1 MTTPLS
7 WSNFYTGP
15 LGIHQAVQDDTDP
28 GKQTVALS
36 SGWGAANASLLLT
49 AMDST
54 NSNDPDLT
62 TTLWV
67 LDNNVASPNGG
78 FGTRYPIFAFLGVN
92 PIPTPSAPGA
102 QVVNVVYEYDI
113 NSNAP
118 AYAMN
123 GVAMANSLA
132 SYLGNRLN
140 QEERVLP
147 VDENGESLVP
157 DTGCAVT
164 CTVGSGDD
172 AIEFTN
178 LGDGRYR
185 FETVNGGSG
194 DIEEH
199 GTTTY
204 VSYEAD
210 GLPLVE
216 PLRAHGGTLGNSIAD
231 AVEDPLTDIVNYGY
245 PNNDPIADPEVYTPA
260 GLAPSPHETQQF
272 VANLSEPD
280 NNAPST
286 GLDELSASRE
296 SGQAEPEDAAP
307 VLPRRPRPLVDIV
320 RTGPK
325 FSPGKSVQGGMQ
337 STGSKRPTPIRD
349 AIAGVTEAVSKI
361 TESLGGKHANPSTED
376 AQDQSG

>member
-1 MTTPLS
+1 MAT
-7 WSNFYTGP
+7 
-15 LGIHQAVQDDTDP
+15 
-28 GKQTVALS
+28 
-36 SGWGAANASLLLT
+36 
-49 AMDST
+49 
-54 NSNDPDLT
+54 
-62 TTLWV
+62 
-67 LDNNVASPNGG
+67 PNGG
-78 FGTRYPIFAFLGVN
+78 YGTRLPAFVLLGVN
-92 PIPTPSAPGA
+92 PVPTPTDPGVP
-102 QVVNVVYEYDI
+102 VVNVVQEYDI
-113 NSNAP
+113 NSNIP
-118 AYAMN
+118 AYILN
-123 GVAMANSLA
+123 GPAMANSLA

-140 QEERVLP
+140 QEQRVLP
-147 VDENGESLVP
+147 VDENGEWLVP
-157 DTGCAVT
+157 ETGCEVT

-194 DIEEH
+194 YIEEH

-216 PLRAHGGTLGNSIAD
+216 PLRAYGGTLGNSIAD

-245 PNNDPIADPEVYTPA
+245 PNNDPLADPEVYTPA
-260 GLAPSPHETQQF
+260 RLAPSPHETQQF
-272 VANLSEPD
+272 VANLSDPD
-280 NNAPST
+280 NDAPST

-325 FSPGKSVQGGMQ
+325 FSPGESVQGGTQ

-361 TESLGGKHANPSTED
+361 TDHWVASTPIRPRKTRRIS
-376 AQDQSG
+376 QDRVG